1 MLPFVMKNMT
11 AISVDFPRDLIHILK
26 VRDRELPRVL
36 REMVAVELYKDGRI
50 SLGKAAEIAG
60 VSKWE
65 MFEILASKKIP
76 LRYGVDDLKEDLKT
90 LRELV

>member
-1 MLPFVMKNMT
+1 MLPFAIQNMT
-11 AISVDFPRDLIHILK
+11 AISVDFPRDLVHILK
-26 VRDRELPRVL
+26 IRDKELPKVL
-36 REMVAVELYKDGRI
+36 KEMIAVELYKEGLV

-65 MFEILASKKIP
+65 MFEILASKKVP
-76 LRYGVDDLKEDLKT
+76 LKYGVDDLKEDLKT

>member
-1 MLPFVMKNMT
+1 MT
-11 AISVDFPRDLIHILK
+11 AISVDFPRDLVHILK
-26 VRDRELPRVL
+26 IRDKELPKVL
-36 REMVAVELYKDGRI
+36 KEMIAVELYKEGLV

-65 MFEILASKKIP
+65 MFEILASKKVP
-76 LRYGVDDLKEDLKT
+76 LKYGVDDLKEDLKT